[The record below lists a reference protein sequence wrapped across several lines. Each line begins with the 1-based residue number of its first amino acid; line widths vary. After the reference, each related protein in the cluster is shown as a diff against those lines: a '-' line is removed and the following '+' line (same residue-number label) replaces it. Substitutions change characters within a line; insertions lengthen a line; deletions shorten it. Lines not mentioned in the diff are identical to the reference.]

1 MATAL
6 KPPPGFELEDEIPA
20 PPEGFEL
27 ETFEP
32 PQRAPTL
39 FDEFG
44 PFANVPRS
52 SEERALQTF
61 QSGLPQGITPE
72 PTEGILSA
80 FGVTPE
86 SIPSGKGPVTIPLAS
101 VARAGVG
108 IADYLS
114 SFQGIQELVGS
125 LTPAKLVVMAKW
137 ATDMA
142 SGAGHEAGTLTTL
155 VNKPNKTLEDW
166 QKISDATVNLTAMGL
181 GAGHLGS
188 KVGEGVTGVRAPIG
202 RALIEPVT
210 IGRQATLAKD
220 LAKKLQ
226 EAEGF
231 GDLPVIPATAPTA
244 ERQLGIPIPEGMF
257 VQPGIPPLAD
267 AALREAM
274 QKVIVPGQEGVAA
287 NALRMALE
295 PPEIL
300 QVEPTRLAERIPGGG
315 QAPYGRV
322 SFMRGAE
329 PPVPE
334 RTQNAIQR
342 ETETVLRDV
351 REPEVPQEGAKP
363 LPTAEVSA
371 KAFETL
377 EAGKAPTDVLQSA
390 SGLKPKFKSDLE
402 AMSDADIVRWWNGLG
417 DSGQRNAISAGAGPV
432 VSEAKKRLSA
442 KASVNA
448 PKSKD
453 LAAVEP
459 TKVGEPTAAKEITF
473 ETYDEPSGEWKSET
487 RQIVVSKSTIPGDK
501 PWRATVFAGPKDS
514 PTAIAHIQLDSP
526 AELNSTKAIGEL
538 SEQLGRYTRN
548 ISISQPQP
556 PRAENAPGS
565 KVEATA
571 DKTREQLQL
580 EEVERAIP
588 SLEEQLEDI
597 KQRRKEVRAR
607 YKGQKPISTMNRTT
621 PRIERGQQFQRELD
635 NLDME
640 EKGVQG
646 QLDAYRKQLSTSKG
660 YLIGEPTVVERS
672 YGVDATVH
680 KWPGNKVTILERPD
694 LNVSVYKAK
703 SGWIVNADGISVG
716 KSRKGVGSIGF
727 DTPQQAI
734 ENYIK
739 TLPEAKPAPKA
750 ETPKPTETPGG
761 DIVSKLESLKFKE
774 GDEGLAGAPETL
786 SAGLN
791 LPHPEVLKAIG
802 RSTWNT
808 AIDIAIASIK
818 AGRAVKLA
826 IEDALSHIRKNAAGK
841 FDEAQV
847 KANLDY
853 ILRSASESKTYP
865 VEGESVKMRK
875 SAERA
880 TTSEMVPE
888 PVQETIKTAPES
900 FYANQSMKRVEDA
913 VGGMSET
920 ELSGVPRDSNLY
932 TAAKLEQARRLFERG
947 ENDAGY
953 AVFVELEKEGTRLG
967 QLINQFK
974 LLKGTRPEEIVRVVN
989 TKLQKEGKDPLTKPQ
1004 ETGVLDASKKAK
1016 DADTA
1021 LDKATD
1027 EWRQNPTDANA
1038 AKAEK
1043 ALTDANDA
1051 AVNLQRK
1058 ISKFSP
1064 RSTAS
1069 VLKSVLQGNLLTPI
1083 SEVANIVGNMSF
1095 LPFRAMDRTIAS
1107 GLDVIDSFLRKKPRE
1122 VVVQPISGSAEA
1134 LKGLG
1139 RGAKKIPDILLRGTG
1154 DVIKGETRAGLHPI
1168 RAWINQFAK
1177 NPEMPTTGGKLTL
1190 TDRLNLA
1197 IEGTLGVPAE
1207 SMLRGLGAGDI
1218 AFREAAHARV
1228 VANELKLANVPKAKW
1243 SFAQKFPELFLD
1255 ADAIARIR
1263 TETMAAIF
1271 QRDSK
1276 TLNLI
1281 TGWLRGKGEWVD
1293 LLAATVAPYKLTPWN
1308 IVGEILS
1315 YNPLVAMAKTVKEA
1329 KAGNSRQAKLNAG
1342 KLVVGSLL
1350 TTTGWWLYKNGLMSP
1365 SLDQRDEAQKARV
1378 LAGEV
1383 MPPNHINLS
1392 GLKRKIS
1399 GGDPAFKPGDYT
1411 VDVFRSGGLAGS
1423 AFYMTANIGRDL
1435 ERQPETSGAET
1446 WGKILRES
1454 TLEQARFGMN
1464 QSFLSGVEG
1473 LLSAIR
1479 EGNVDTYLRQ
1489 WGNTVASIPFPN
1501 SMTVL
1506 SRATR
1511 DYKPDFRA
1519 EGFQKQVE
1527 NIVRNRLGI
1536 AKLDD
1541 YIPLKRGL
1549 WGEPL
1554 PETPKDRNAIIYHF
1568 FDVFKNQQV
1577 TSDPVPLELY
1587 RLWRKTDDSRV
1598 IPSLVEKE
1606 VTFGNKTYPLTAA
1619 QQSRYAELV
1628 GKSRRRIV
1636 DAVVVNPNFHK
1647 LPDEA
1652 KVKILDQIYDAGLDQ
1667 GKAMFWKEDG
1677 ANLTPKPSRA
1687 GFVPAPR
1694 PELSVPGASR

>member
-1 MATAL
+1 MPA
-6 KPPPGFELEDEIPA
+6 GYEILEA
-20 PPEGFEL
+20 EGVGYEVL
-27 ETFEP
+27 EPEP
-32 PQRAPTL
+32 PQRAPSL

-52 SEERALQTF
+52 SEERALQAF

-72 PTEGILSA
+72 PTEGMLSA

-142 SGAGHEAGTLTTL
+142 KGAGHEAGTLAAL
-155 VNKPNKTLEDW
+155 ADKPNKTLEDW

-274 QKVIVPGQEGVAA
+274 QKVIVPGQEGAAA

-295 PPEIL
+295 PPELLQVELL
-300 QVEPTRLAERIPGGG
+300 QVEPRRLAERIPGGG

-322 SFMRGAE
+322 SFMREAE
-329 PPVPE
+329 APVPE
-334 RTQNAIQR
+334 RTQNARQITSPESLSQ
-342 ETETVLRDV
+342 
-351 REPEVPQEGAKP
+351 PEVRSRMGEEAPLRQLGETPGAQEVVQP
-363 LPTAEVSA
+363 LPPEKLGRAAQAIAEPQN
-371 KAFETL
+371 
-377 EAGKAPTDVLQSA
+377 APPSA
-390 SGLKPKFKSDLE
+390 SPLTKE
-402 AMSDADIVRWWNGLG
+402 
-417 DSGQRNAISAGAGPV
+417 
-432 VSEAKKRLSA
+432 
-442 KASVNA
+442 
-448 PKSKD
+448 
-453 LAAVEP
+453 AAVEP
-459 TKVGEPTAAKEITF
+459 TKVGEPTAAT
-473 ETYDEPSGEWKSET
+473 PSRDWDLFYEELVGN
-487 RQIVVSKSTIPGDK
+487 
-501 PWRATVFAGPKDS
+501 
-514 PTAIAHIQLDSP
+514 LDSFAP
-526 AELNSTKAIGEL
+526 ARHTGVRSYVLDDMAQRFVEYAQADTTGKSPIELVKGFAAQDQATPSQIKKLKASLKDLE
-538 SEQLGRYTRN
+538 SAPK
-548 ISISQPQP
+548 PQP
-556 PRAENAPGS
+556 PRAENAPGR
-565 KVEATA
+565 KVEIA
-571 DKTREQLQL
+571 
-580 EEVERAIP
+580 
-588 SLEEQLEDI
+588 
-597 KQRRKEVRAR
+597 
-607 YKGQKPISTMNRTT
+607 
-621 PRIERGQQFQRELD
+621 
-635 NLDME
+635 
-640 EKGVQG
+640 
-646 QLDAYRKQLSTSKG
+646 
-660 YLIGEPTVVERS
+660 PTVATWKKVASVRPGGKPNFFVA
-672 YGVDATVH
+672 YDA
-680 KWPGNKVTILERPD
+680 
-694 LNVSVYKAK
+694 
-703 SGWIVNADGISVG
+703 SG
-716 KSRKGVGSIGF
+716 KQVGSVVW
-727 DTPQQAI
+727 DRKSKSWHAQDAI
-734 ENYIK
+734 HN
-739 TLPEAKPAPKA
+739 TLGEFATDIEGRANLQSLLQSTTTPEAKPAPKA

-847 KANLDY
+847 KSNLDY
-853 ILRSASESKTYP
+853 ILRSESESKTYP

-900 FYANQSMKRVEDA
+900 FYTQQSMKRVEDA
-913 VGGMSET
+913 VGGMSEA

-932 TAAKLEQARRLFERG
+932 TAVKLEQARRLFERG

-974 LLKGTRPEEIVRVVN
+974 MLKGTRPEEIVRVVN

-1004 ETGVLDASKKAK
+1004 EAGVLDVSKKAK

-1027 EWRQNPTDANA
+1027 EWRQNPSDANA

-1043 ALTDANDA
+1043 ALTNANDA

-1095 LPFRAMDRTIAS
+1095 LPFRAMDRAIAS

-1122 VVVQPISGSAEA
+1122 VAVQPVAASAEA
-1134 LKGLG
+1134 VKGLG

-1255 ADAIARIR
+1255 AEAIARIR

-1308 IVGEILS
+1308 IVGEIIS

-1511 DYKPDFRA
+1511 EYKPDFRA
-1519 EGFQKQVE
+1519 EGFQAKVE
-1527 NIVRNRLGI
+1527 NIVRNRLGA

-1541 YIPLKRGL
+1541 YLPLKRGL

-1587 RLWRKTDDSRV
+1587 RLWRKTDDTRV
-1598 IPSLVEKE
+1598 IPSLVEKTI
-1606 VTFGNKTYPLTAA
+1606 TFGNKTYPLTAE

-1628 GKSRRRIV
+1628 GQSRRRIV
-1636 DAVVVNPNFHK
+1636 DAVVVNPNFYK
-1647 LPDEA
+1647 LDDEVR
-1652 KVKILDQIYDAGLDQ
+1652 VKMLDQIYDAGLDM
-1667 GKAMFWKEDG
+1667 GKAMFWKEAG

-1694 PELSVPGASR
+1694 PELSVPDSVR